1 LRAVGHAHAT
11 AHAGGGVDAGETVI
25 YGNGSK
31 LANVGALAAGST
43 QIGITCATYPGEAI
57 IGVPFRCASIA
68 PQQHE
73 QQLQMA

>member
-1 LRAVGHAHAT
+1 M
-11 AHAGGGVDAGETVI
+11 
-25 YGNGSK
+25 
-31 LANVGALAAGST
+31 LANPSST
-43 QIGITCATYPGEAI
+43 EIVANWQRSANSPHPAHKSSSTPATYPDDAI